1 MNKAVDF
8 FNVDESR
15 GEVIDDLRDIFTDKA
30 DLRAALENE
39 FHIYD
44 DYAEMSEDEFNELF
58 DKYTNDMV
66 KSSFIA
72 NRFYNNSESLY
83 SLSELSQYI
92 AVFYF
97 NMRTVH
103 FNTAGENFLELHEY
117 AQELYEQAE
126 DYYDD
131 LVETA
136 MSFNETIQPMF
147 VTPGD
152 WSPTNEVPYNS
163 SSSISIMTDSVK
175 ILYDYLESIAKEVYP
190 SFVYSKIDS
199 MLEWLDK
206 QNYKL
211 TQMSKEI

>member
-1 MNKAVDF
+1 MKKYHIFSRF
-8 FNVDESR
+8 FNSM
-15 GEVIDDLRDIFTDKA
+15 G
-30 DLRAALENE
+30 
-39 FHIYD
+39 
-44 DYAEMSEDEFNELF
+44 S
-58 DKYTNDMV
+58 
-66 KSSFIA
+66 
-72 NRFYNNSESLY
+72 FYN
-83 SLSELSQYI
+83 LSELAQYM

-97 NMRTVH
+97 DMRTAH
-103 FNTAGENFLELHEY
+103 FHTQGKEFLELHEY

-136 MSFNETIQPMF
+136 ISFNETVQPMWII
-147 VTPGD
+147 PGGN
-152 WSPTNEVPYNS
+152 SPICNVSNLDA
-163 SSSISIMTDSVK
+163 TDTIGVM
-175 ILYDYLESIAKEVYP
+175 INGVRTVYDSLESITKEVYP

>member
-1 MNKAVDF
+1 M
-8 FNVDESR
+8 
-15 GEVIDDLRDIFTDKA
+15 
-30 DLRAALENE
+30 
-39 FHIYD
+39 
-44 DYAEMSEDEFNELF
+44 
-58 DKYTNDMV
+58 
-66 KSSFIA
+66 
-72 NRFYNNSESLY
+72 
-83 SLSELSQYI
+83 

-97 NMRTVH
+97 DMRTAH
-103 FNTAGENFLELHEY
+103 FHTQGKEFLELHEY

-136 MSFNETIQPMF
+136 ISFNETVQPMF

-152 WSPTNEVPYNS
+152 WIPESIDYNRTS
-163 SSSISIMTDSVK
+163 SDTISLMLRSVQR
-175 ILYDYLESIAKEVYP
+175 LYDCLESITKEVYP

-211 TQMSKEI
+211 QQMSKEI

>member
-1 MNKAVDF
+1 MKHYHIFSRF
-8 FNVDESR
+8 FQ
-15 GEVIDDLRDIFTDKA
+15 
-30 DLRAALENE
+30 
-39 FHIYD
+39 
-44 DYAEMSEDEFNELF
+44 
-58 DKYTNDMV
+58 
-66 KSSFIA
+66 SSISS
-72 NRFYNNSESLY
+72 YN
-83 SLSELSQYI
+83 LSELAQYM

-136 MSFNETIQPMF
+136 ISFNEQIQPMF
-147 VTPGD
+147 VTPGN

-175 ILYDYLESIAKEVYP
+175 ILYDYLESIKKEAYP
-190 SFVYSKIDS
+190 SFVYSKIDT

-211 TQMSKEI
+211 GQMSKEI

>member
-1 MNKAVDF
+1 MKNYHIFSRF
-8 FNVDESR
+8 FNSM
-15 GEVIDDLRDIFTDKA
+15 G
-30 DLRAALENE
+30 
-39 FHIYD
+39 
-44 DYAEMSEDEFNELF
+44 S
-58 DKYTNDMV
+58 
-66 KSSFIA
+66 
-72 NRFYNNSESLY
+72 FYN
-83 SLSELSQYI
+83 LSELAQYM

-97 NMRTVH
+97 DMRTVH
-103 FNTAGENFLELHEY
+103 FHTQGKNFLELHEY

-136 MSFNETIQPMF
+136 ISFNETVQPMF

-152 WSPTNEVPYNS
+152 CPPITDVANMIPTDTIGVMLNGVR
-163 SSSISIMTDSVK
+163 TV
-175 ILYDYLESIAKEVYP
+175 YDYLESITKEVYP

>member
-1 MNKAVDF
+1 MKKYHIFSRF
-8 FNVDESR
+8 FNSV
-15 GEVIDDLRDIFTDKA
+15 G
-30 DLRAALENE
+30 
-39 FHIYD
+39 
-44 DYAEMSEDEFNELF
+44 
-58 DKYTNDMV
+58 
-66 KSSFIA
+66 
-72 NRFYNNSESLY
+72 SLY
-83 SLSELSQYI
+83 NLSELAQYM

-97 NMRTVH
+97 NMRTAH
-103 FNTAGENFLELHEY
+103 FKTSGDTFLELHEY

-136 MSFNETIQPMF
+136 LSFNETVQPMF

-152 WSPTNEVPYNS
+152 WIPESIDYNRTS
-163 SSSISIMTDSVK
+163 SDTISLMLRSVQR
-175 ILYDYLESIAKEVYP
+175 LYDYLESLPKEVYP

-211 TQMSKEI
+211 QQMSKEI

>member
-1 MNKAVDF
+1 MKNSKHIFSRF
-8 FNVDESR
+8 FNSVGSYH
-15 GEVIDDLRDIFTDKA
+15 
-30 DLRAALENE
+30 N
-39 FHIYD
+39 
-44 DYAEMSEDEFNELF
+44 
-58 DKYTNDMV
+58 
-66 KSSFIA
+66 
-72 NRFYNNSESLY
+72 
-83 SLSELSQYI
+83 LSELAQYM

-97 NMRTVH
+97 NMRAAH
-103 FNTAGENFLELHEY
+103 FKTSGDTFLELHEY

-136 MSFNETIQPMF
+136 LSFNETVQPMF

-152 WSPTNEVPYNS
+152 WIPESIDYNRIS
-163 SSSISIMTDSVK
+163 SDTISLMLRSVQR
-175 ILYDYLESIAKEVYP
+175 LYDCLESITKEVYP

-211 TQMSKEI
+211 QQMNKEI

>member
-1 MNKAVDF
+1 MKKYHIFSRF
-8 FNVDESR
+8 FNSV
-15 GEVIDDLRDIFTDKA
+15 G
-30 DLRAALENE
+30 
-39 FHIYD
+39 
-44 DYAEMSEDEFNELF
+44 
-58 DKYTNDMV
+58 
-66 KSSFIA
+66 
-72 NRFYNNSESLY
+72 SLY
-83 SLSELSQYI
+83 NLSELAQYM

-97 NMRTVH
+97 NMRTAH
-103 FNTAGENFLELHEY
+103 FKTSGDTFLELHEY

-136 MSFNETIQPMF
+136 LSFNETVQPMF

-152 WSPTNEVPYNS
+152 WIPESIDYNRTS
-163 SSSISIMTDSVK
+163 SDTISLMLRSVQR
-175 ILYDYLESIAKEVYP
+175 LYDCLESITKEVYP

-211 TQMSKEI
+211 QQMSKEI

>member
-1 MNKAVDF
+1 MKQYHIF
-8 FNVDESR
+8 SR
-15 GEVIDDLRDIFTDKA
+15 FLA
-30 DLRAALENE
+30 
-39 FHIYD
+39 H
-44 DYAEMSEDEFNELF
+44 SETP
-58 DKYTNDMV
+58 KT
-66 KSSFIA
+66 
-72 NRFYNNSESLY
+72 
-83 SLSELSQYI
+83 LSELAQYM

-103 FNTAGENFLELHEY
+103 FSTVGENFLELHEY

-136 MSFNETIQPMF
+136 MSFDETVQPMF

-152 WSPTNEVPYNS
+152 WIPVNPCPHNTKDAVATMS
-163 SSSISIMTDSVK
+163 SSVR
-175 ILYDYLESIAKEVYP
+175 ILFDFLESINGEIYS

-206 QNYKL
+206 QNYKIS
-211 TQMSKEI
+211 QMEKEIM

>member
-1 MNKAVDF
+1 MKKYHIFSRF
-8 FNVDESR
+8 FNSM
-15 GEVIDDLRDIFTDKA
+15 G
-30 DLRAALENE
+30 
-39 FHIYD
+39 
-44 DYAEMSEDEFNELF
+44 S
-58 DKYTNDMV
+58 
-66 KSSFIA
+66 
-72 NRFYNNSESLY
+72 FYN
-83 SLSELSQYI
+83 LSELAQYM

-103 FNTAGENFLELHEY
+103 FHTQGKNFLELHEY

-126 DYYDD
+126 EYYDD

-136 MSFNETIQPMF
+136 ISFNEMVQPMF

-152 WSPTNEVPYNS
+152 CPPVTDVANMTPTDTIGVMLNGVRVLF
-163 SSSISIMTDSVK
+163 DS
-175 ILYDYLESIAKEVYP
+175 LESITKEVYP

>member
-1 MNKAVDF
+1 MKNTKHIFSRF
-8 FNVDESR
+8 FNSMES
-15 GEVIDDLRDIFTDKA
+15 
-30 DLRAALENE
+30 
-39 FHIYD
+39 
-44 DYAEMSEDEFNELF
+44 
-58 DKYTNDMV
+58 
-66 KSSFIA
+66 
-72 NRFYNNSESLY
+72 FYN
-83 SLSELSQYI
+83 LSELAQYM

-136 MSFNETIQPMF
+136 ISFNETVQPMF
-147 VTPGD
+147 VTPGN
-152 WSPTNEVPYNS
+152 WVPTNEVPYNS
-163 SSSISIMTDSVK
+163 SSSISIMSDSVK

-211 TQMSKEI
+211 QQISKEI

>member
-1 MNKAVDF
+1 MKNTKHIFSRF
-8 FNVDESR
+8 FNSV
-15 GEVIDDLRDIFTDKA
+15 GNL
-30 DLRAALENE
+30 
-39 FHIYD
+39 
-44 DYAEMSEDEFNELF
+44 
-58 DKYTNDMV
+58 
-66 KSSFIA
+66 
-72 NRFYNNSESLY
+72 YN
-83 SLSELSQYI
+83 LSELAQYM

-103 FNTAGENFLELHEY
+103 FHTTGENFLELHEY
-117 AQELYEQAE
+117 AQQLYQQAE
-126 DYYDD
+126 FYYDD

-136 MSFNETIQPMF
+136 ISFNETVQPMF
-147 VTPGD
+147 VTPGN
-152 WSPTNEVPYNS
+152 WVPTNEVPYNS
-163 SSSISIMTDSVK
+163 SSSISIMSDSVK

>member
-1 MNKAVDF
+1 M
-8 FNVDESR
+8 
-15 GEVIDDLRDIFTDKA
+15 
-30 DLRAALENE
+30 
-39 FHIYD
+39 
-44 DYAEMSEDEFNELF
+44 
-58 DKYTNDMV
+58 
-66 KSSFIA
+66 
-72 NRFYNNSESLY
+72 
-83 SLSELSQYI
+83 LSELAQYM

-103 FNTAGENFLELHEY
+103 FNTAGKNFLELHEY

-136 MSFNETIQPMF
+136 LSFNETVQPMF
-147 VTPGD
+147 VTPGS
-152 WSPTNEVPYNS
+152 WIPVNSCPFNVEETINTINS
-163 SSSISIMTDSVK
+163 SIRMLFDF
-175 ILYDYLESIAKEVYP
+175 LESIAKEVYP